1 MDRYRCAHFN
11 VPRFDAF
18 SCGPLTIR
26 PTVRT
31 QRRAG
36 KTKANSTKNL
46 FSQHS
51 ERQRWRFYS
60 SSFIL
65 TSPSFMCVFGF
76 ESVKER
82 LCLCTCV
89 CLGGKQ
95 QLFVFNVLIVDW
107 RMQCRLL
114 AWCVLMHV
122 LMGCQSPSSHHRL
135 CCRCICVCV
144 CERESMNPFLSLL
157 GEHLVMGFLWLRLNS
172 SFS

>member
-1 MDRYRCAHFN
+1 MDRYGCAHFN
-11 VPRFDAF
+11 VPRFDFF
-18 SCGPLTIR
+18 SSGPLTIR

-82 LCLCTCV
+82 LFVYV
-89 CLGGKQ
+89 CLFGGQ
-95 QLFVFNVLIVDW
+95 TAAVCLQHVLIVDW

-135 CCRCICVCV
+135 CCTCICVR
-144 CERESMNPFLSLL
+144 ERERVWTLFW
-157 GEHLVMGFLWLRLNS
+157 VC
-172 SFS
+172 

>member
-1 MDRYRCAHFN
+1 MDWYGCAHFN
-11 VPRFDAF
+11 AF

-26 PTVRT
+26 PTVRK

-51 ERQRWRFYS
+51 ERRRWRFYS

-65 TSPSFMCVFGF
+65 TSPSFMCVWIW
-76 ESVKER
+76 EW
-82 LCLCTCV
+82 V

-95 QLFVFNVLIVDW
+95 QLFVFMLIVDW

-114 AWCVLMHV
+114 AWCGMPVT
-122 LMGCQSPSSHHRL
+122 SSHHRL
-135 CCRCICVCV
+135 CCRCVCVCV
-144 CERESMNPFLSLL
+144 WEREGGSMNPFLSLL

-172 SFS
+172 